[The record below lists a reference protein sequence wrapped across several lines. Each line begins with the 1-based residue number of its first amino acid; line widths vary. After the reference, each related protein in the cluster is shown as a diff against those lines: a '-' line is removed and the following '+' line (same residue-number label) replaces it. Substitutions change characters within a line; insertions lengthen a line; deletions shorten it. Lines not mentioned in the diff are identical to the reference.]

1 MPASKQFYGTGR
13 RKRSIARVFM
23 RPGAG
28 SIKVN
33 ERELSDYFPR
43 ETSQMLINRPID
55 VTDMQGKFDF
65 YITVKGGGLTGQAGA
80 VQLGIARALV
90 DYDEGDSA
98 DGALP
103 GALSLRTRLREHELL
118 TRDARIKERKK
129 VGLRKARK
137 RRQFSKR

>member
-1 MPASKQFYGTGR
+1 MLASKQFYGTGR

-23 RPGAG
+23 RPGSG

-33 ERELSDYFPR
+33 TRELSDYFPR
-43 ETSQMLINRPID
+43 ETAQMLITRPIQ

-80 VQLGIARALV
+80 VQLGIARALL
-90 DYDEGDSA
+90 DYDEGDHQ
-98 DGALP
+98 DGSVP
-103 GALSLRTRLREHELL
+103 GSLSLRIRLREYELL